1 MKPTEK
7 ELRELYRHMSI
18 EEFAEAMWYQYSEDY
33 TQEAL
38 KVINEILEER
48 KKELD
53 DHRKFIESGL
63 SEEQK
68 EIYQMME
75 RVRIAW
81 GETYKMYDVLKERK
95 RRNRRM
101 KHRYKELKSEYKD
114 LASLA
119 AGWLS
124 FSESI
129 DYEPA
134 DVQKKE
140 DLKEFAGDWEE
151 LGKFILKKLENF
163 KALLEEKLKDI
174 SIENEE

>member
-1 MKPTEK
+1 MK
-7 ELRELYRHMSI
+7 Y
-18 EEFAEAMWYQYSEDY
+18 
-33 TQEAL
+33 
-38 KVINEILEER
+38 
-48 KKELD
+48 
-53 DHRKFIESGL
+53 
-63 SEEQK
+63 
-68 EIYQMME
+68 
-75 RVRIAW
+75 
-81 GETYKMYDVLKERK
+81 
-95 RRNRRM
+95 
-101 KHRYKELKSEYKD
+101 RYKELKSEYKD

-124 FSESI
+124 FSENI

-151 LGKFILKKLENF
+151 LGKFILRKLENF